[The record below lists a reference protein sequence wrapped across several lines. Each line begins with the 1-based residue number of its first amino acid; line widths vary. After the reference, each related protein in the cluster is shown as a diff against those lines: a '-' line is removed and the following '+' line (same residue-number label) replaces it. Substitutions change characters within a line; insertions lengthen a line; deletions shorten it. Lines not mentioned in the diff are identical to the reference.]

1 MKAIQEYIKYNFKGY
16 IPKRKG
22 ICIVRDDGYIDY
34 HLPKRSFNKKLN
46 RNFKKEILVSKC
58 NTIIKHIKENIEY
71 DTISCST
78 SIYSSGLGINDYFLT
93 DKESISNIIYS
104 IERDRK
110 YNNIHNIKRL

>member
-71 DTISCST
+71 DMISCSIC
-78 SIYSSGLGINDYFLT
+78 SYGLGINDYFLI

-104 IERDRK
+104 IEQDRK
-110 YNNIHNIKRL
+110 YNDIHNIKRL

>member
-1 MKAIQEYIKYNFKGY
+1 MKTIQEYIKYNFKGY

-22 ICIVRDDGYIDY
+22 ICIVRDGGYIDY

-71 DTISCST
+71 DTISCSIC
-78 SIYSSGLGINDYFLT
+78 SYGLGINDYFLI

-104 IERDRK
+104 IEQDRK
-110 YNNIHNIKRL
+110 YNDIHNIKRL